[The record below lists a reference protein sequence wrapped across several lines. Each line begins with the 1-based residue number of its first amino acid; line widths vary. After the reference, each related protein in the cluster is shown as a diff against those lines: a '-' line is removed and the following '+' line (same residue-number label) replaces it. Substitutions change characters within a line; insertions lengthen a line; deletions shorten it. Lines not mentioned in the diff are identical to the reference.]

1 MASFA
6 INRRAKF
13 DYRILETFEAGLVL
27 SGHEVKAIKNGRI
40 SLRGSYIAI
49 RNEEAW
55 LINTNIPAYQPKNM
69 PDDYDPTRDRKLLL
83 HRKEIKGLIG
93 KIKQKGL
100 TLVPLRVYTKHRK
113 LKLEFGLG
121 QGKVK
126 TDKREAIKKREAQRR
141 IDRALKRGDDR
152 HR

>member
-6 INRRAKF
+6 VNRRAKF

-55 LINTNIPAYQPKNM
+55 LINANIPAYQPKNT
-69 PDDYDPTRDRKLLL
+69 PDDYNPTRDRKLLL
-83 HRKEIKGLIG
+83 HRREIKSLIG
-93 KIKQKGL
+93 KTKQKGL
-100 TLVPLRVYTKHRK
+100 TLVPLQVYTKHSK

-121 QGKVK
+121 QGKAK
-126 TDKREAIKKREAQRR
+126 TDKREAIKKREVQRR
-141 IDRALKRGDDR
+141 IDRALKKGDDR